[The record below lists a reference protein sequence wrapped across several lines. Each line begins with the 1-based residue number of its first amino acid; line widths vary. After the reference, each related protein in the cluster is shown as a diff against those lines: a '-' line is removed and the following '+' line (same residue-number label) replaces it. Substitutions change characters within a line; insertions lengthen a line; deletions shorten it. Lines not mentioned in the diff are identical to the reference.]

1 MKLIKLINQYF
12 NTKLQTSLELYI
24 QSKSPKCVADIENAT
39 KDYFSKRNSGYFAG

>member
-24 QSKSPKCVADIENAT
+24 ESKQPKNTADVENAA